1 MATCPTCSGTIPSGS
16 TDCPR
21 CLTVQSASD
30 GFDRTATHV
39 GAPGS
44 ADAPAAPRSAHPE
57 RIAHFVIRRELGAGG
72 MGAVYLAHDEK
83 MNRDVALKVM
93 SRAQASDKSEAR
105 FEQEAWIAG
114 RLDHPNIVKVYE
126 RGTWEGYPYFSMEV
140 VDGGSLADVIASMSR
155 TGRDDSR
162 NLVFG
167 SSPYIHW
174 AIGMVIEAA
183 RGLDY
188 AHRQGVVHRDVKPM
202 NLLLSR
208 ELETVKIA
216 DFGLAIDVE
225 ATRMTT
231 VGSVMGTISFMAP
244 EQIRGEG
251 ERIDGRTDV
260 YALGVTLFELLT
272 LELPYTGRTQQLYM
286 SQVLTSEAR
295 RARSLND
302 RVSRDLETVIRK
314 ALEKRPVDRYP
325 SAAAF
330 SDDLNNVLHLRPIT
344 ARPSGPWRRTT
355 KWVQRKPVHAAL
367 AATLAVA
374 IPVVG
379 FVAERAWS
387 ERRAAARA
395 KLATLVD
402 EARWNG
408 EHRRYGVML
417 ERADA
422 ALALAP
428 GDPMAL
434 RHRAMARF
442 FGAAAAGN
450 DAARDAQRSSA
461 LADASRVVALLPGAA
476 WPHAM
481 KGYMLAVMKRTEEA
495 AAEDATAARLRGST
509 ASDDDVGEDARL
521 AQARGDRKK
530 AVALYS
536 ELIRRHPDSVRAIAS
551 RALIYEELGDPDA
564 ALTDYRVA
572 AGLDP
577 GYDLTLIDLA
587 RMSADRDKLDD
598 AEGYLARAMAI
609 DPENAFALEEHGRL
623 LIKRGREARSRGDG
637 AQAARLFE
645 QGETASSA
653 AAKRSSGVVFA
664 ELNLATAVAER
675 AKLQEPPD
683 RALMSRAIEG
693 YESVLKRFAAAPP
706 GTQEQDVYDAALTNT
721 CDAQLAIG
729 RLQEAMATCKGLTE
743 RHPESAV
750 AFYNLAGSYA
760 LLGKKREALDA
771 LARDAAL
778 GDRDAEYLAN
788 DPWFAALRAEPDFKA
803 ILAAMKSGH
812 RPG

>member
-1 MATCPTCSGTIPSGS
+1 MATCPTCNGEISPGAA
-16 TDCPR
+16 DCPR
-21 CLTVQSASD
+21 CVTLAPGHGGVD
-30 GFDRTATHV
+30 LTATHV
-39 GAPGS
+39 GGIEGAET
-44 ADAPAAPRSAHPE
+44 AAPSRKSHPE
-57 RIAHFVIRRELGAGG
+57 RIAHFVIRRELGVGG
-72 MGAVYLAHDEK
+72 MGAVYLARDEK

-93 SRAQASDKSEAR
+93 SRAQASEKSEAR

-162 NLVFG
+162 NLSFG

-174 AIGMVIEAA
+174 AIGKVVEAA

-208 ELETVKIA
+208 ELGSVKIA

-231 VGSVMGTISFMAP
+231 VGSVMGTILFMAP

-260 YALGVTLFELLT
+260 YALGVTLFEMLT
-272 LELPYTGRTQQLYM
+272 LELPYAGRTQQLYM

-314 ALEKRPVDRYP
+314 ALEKRQADRYP

-330 SDDLNNVLHLRPIT
+330 ADDLDNVLHLRPIT
-344 ARPSGPWRRTT
+344 ARPSGPWRRTI

-379 FVAERAWS
+379 LVAQRAWS

-395 KLATLVD
+395 RLATLVD

-408 EHRRYGVML
+408 EHRRYAVMR

-422 ALALAP
+422 ALAMEP
-428 GDPMAL
+428 DHPMAL
-434 RHRAMARF
+434 RHRAMAQF
-442 FGAAAAGN
+442 LAASTVA
-450 DAARDAQRSSA
+450 DASAREAQQSAA
-461 LADASRVVALLPGAA
+461 LADVSRVATLLPGAA
-476 WPHAM
+476 WPHAV
-481 KGYMLAVMKRTEEA
+481 KAYMLTVMKRTSEA
-495 AAEDATAARLRGST
+495 AAEESESARLRGST
-509 ASDDDVGEDARL
+509 PSDEDVAEDASL
-521 AQARGDRKK
+521 AHARSDRKK
-530 AVALYS
+530 ALSLYS
-536 ELIRRHPDSVRAIAS
+536 ELIRRHPDRARAIAS
-551 RALIYEELGDPDA
+551 RAVIHEELGDPDA

-572 AGLDP
+572 AGIEP
-577 GYDLTLIDLA
+577 SYELTLIDLA
-587 RMSADRDKLDD
+587 RMSADRSHLDD

-623 LIKRGREARSRGDG
+623 LLKRGREAKSRND
-637 AQAARLFE
+637 AVLAAKFLEQAEA
-645 QGETASSA
+645 ASA
-653 AAKRSSGVVFA
+653 TAAKRSRGVVWA
-664 ELNLATAVAER
+664 ELNAATALAER
-675 AKLQEPPD
+675 AKLVEPPD
-683 RALMSRAIEG
+683 RALMAGAIEG
-693 YESVLKRFAAAPP
+693 YETVLKRFETAPV
-706 GTQEQDVYDAALTNT
+706 GAQERDAYDAALTNT

-729 RLQEAMATCKGLTE
+729 RLQEALVTCKGLTE
-743 RHPESAV
+743 RHPDSAV
-750 AFYNLAGSYA
+750 AFYNLAGAYA

-771 LARDAAL
+771 LAKDAAL
-778 GDRDAEYLAN
+778 GDNDAEYLAA
-788 DPWFAALRAEPDFKA
+788 DPWFETLRGEADFKA
-803 ILAAMKSGH
+803 ILAAMK
-812 RPG
+812 RPV

>member
-1 MATCPTCSGTIPSGS
+1 
-16 TDCPR
+16 
-21 CLTVQSASD
+21 
-30 GFDRTATHV
+30 
-39 GAPGS
+39 
-44 ADAPAAPRSAHPE
+44 
-57 RIAHFVIRRELGAGG
+57 
-72 MGAVYLAHDEK
+72 

-93 SRAQASDKSEAR
+93 SRAQSTEKSERR

-140 VDGGSLADVIASMSR
+140 VDGGSLADVIANMSR
-155 TGRDDSR
+155 TGRDDTR
-162 NLVFG
+162 DLAFG
-167 SSPYIHW
+167 SSRYVHW

-183 RGLDY
+183 RGLDF

-208 ELETVKIA
+208 ELGAVKIA

-231 VGSVMGTISFMAP
+231 VGSVMGTILFMAP

-314 ALEKRPVDRYP
+314 ALEKRPADRYA
-325 SAAAF
+325 SAAVFA
-330 SDDLNNVLHLRPIT
+330 DDLDNVLHLRPIT

-379 FVAERAWS
+379 FVAERAWR
-387 ERRAAARA
+387 EGRAAARA
-395 KLATLVD
+395 KFATLVD

-408 EHRRYGVML
+408 EHRRYAVMR

-422 ALALAP
+422 ALAMAP
-428 GDPMAL
+428 DDPMAL
-434 RHRAMARF
+434 RHRAVAQF
-442 FGAAAAGN
+442 LGAAAAAN
-450 DAARDAQRSSA
+450 DGARDALRTSA
-461 LADASRVVALLPGAA
+461 FADASRVATLLPSAA
-476 WPHAM
+476 WPHAL
-481 KGYMLAVMKRTEEA
+481 KAYMLTVMGRPEEA
-495 AAEDATAARLRGST
+495 AAEDAEAVRLRGST

-521 AQARGDRKK
+521 AQVRGDRKK
-530 AVALYS
+530 AVAQYS

-551 RALIYEELGDPDA
+551 RALIYEELGDADA

-577 GYDLTLIDLA
+577 SYDLTLIDLA
-587 RMSADRDKLDD
+587 RMSADRGKLDD

-609 DPENAFALEEHGRL
+609 DPESAFALEEHGRL
-623 LIKRGREARSRGDG
+623 LTKRGREAKSRGDA
-637 AQAARLFE
+637 AQAARFFE
-645 QGETASSA
+645 ASEAASAA
-653 AAKRSSGVVFA
+653 AAKRSSGVIWA
-664 ELNLATAVAER
+664 PLNLATATAER

-683 RALMSRAIEG
+683 SALMSAAIEG
-693 YESVLKRFAAAPP
+693 YEAVLRRFEGAKA
-706 GTQEQDVYDAALTNT
+706 GVQERDVYDAALTNT

-729 RLQEAMATCKGLTE
+729 RLQEALITCKGLTE
-743 RHPESAV
+743 RHPDNAV
-750 AFYNLAGSYA
+750 AFYNLAGAYA

-771 LARDAAL
+771 LAKDAAL
-778 GDRDAEYLAN
+778 GDRDGEYLAA
-788 DPWFAALRAEPDFKA
+788 DPWFASLRREPDFQA
-803 ILAAMKSGH
+803 ILTAMKAAVPP
-812 RPG
+812 R